1 MNSAQPF
8 LYRLIDFGGGRKLER
23 WASVLLDRDC
33 PAAHGFDRR
42 LAQWSNYQDST
53 ATTSLV
59 YVRLDDEGRV
69 LAGELPDRWEVQIDS
84 LWFGLRLTPFGHV
97 GVFPE
102 QTENWA
108 FLRQLSDAAIVHA
121 ATSPTSPTVA
131 LNLFAYTGG
140 STLALSQAGMPV
152 VHVDAS
158 EPSMKWARQNAERNG
173 LAVKP
178 IRWIVEDARKFVQ
191 REIRRD
197 RRYGIVVLDPPSF
210 GHGPSGQR
218 WEIRRDLPELI
229 SGCLKLLMPG
239 GQVLLTAHS
248 ADPDLDEVADWLRNS
263 GRAGRIVQQR
273 RMHLVDLHGR
283 KLDCGFCVRFQV
295 A

>member
-1 MNSAQPF
+1 MNSVQTSR
-8 LYRLIDFGGGRKLER
+8 YRLIDFGGGRKLEL
-23 WASVLLDRDC
+23 WANVLLDRDC
-33 PAAHGFDRR
+33 PAAQGFDRR
-42 LAQWSNYQDST
+42 LTQWSNYRDS
-53 ATTSLV
+53 ADVSSPA
-59 YVRLDDEGRV
+59 YVRLDAEGRV
-69 LAGELPDRWEVQIDS
+69 TAGAVPDRWEVQIDS
-84 LWFGLRLTPFGHV
+84 LFFRLRLTPFGHV

-102 QTENWA
+102 QIENWA
-108 FLRQLSDAAIVHA
+108 FLRQLSNTAQVRSDS
-121 ATSPTSPTVA
+121 TSTASIVA

-140 STLALSQAGMPV
+140 STLALSQAGIPV

-158 EPSMKWARQNAERNG
+158 EPSVKWARQNAERNG
-173 LAVKP
+173 LTSNP

-210 GHGPSGQR
+210 GHGPSGRR

-229 SGCLKLLMPG
+229 SDCLKLLVPG
-239 GQVLLTAHS
+239 GQMLLTAHS
-248 ADPDLDEVADWLRNS
+248 ADPDLDEAADWLTNS
-263 GRAGRIVQQR
+263 GPTGRILQQG

-283 KLDCGFCVRFQV
+283 KLDCGFCLRFQL